1 MNKILAAAIIVTL
14 IGAMAAPAAA
24 NAALNRAP
32 YPVWFEM
39 LKDKLEDAAPIISNQ
54 EAAEIEEILT
64 LKPTVNT
71 GRYYDTWFAEGF
83 RPLVEDVE
91 PIVDTNETKVLTYVL
106 AAKPELQGSER
117 FYTGYLNYMV
127 IKLRDDF
134 LPVIDENEKKLA
146 DFMIKAHPAMNTE
159 SNYEAWL
166 SAFNALKEDMGPNIS
181 PAEKYV
187 LDLLKK
193 IKPNQGEDDTETFYQ
208 VPRETLLK
216 IRYLILNDQSYSA
229 VNEIDKIISAGR

>member
-1 MNKILAAAIIVTL
+1 MKKILAAAIIATL
-14 IGAMAAPAAA
+14 ISASAA
-24 NAALNRAP
+24 AALNRAP

-39 LKDKLEDAAPIISNQ
+39 LKEKLDDAAPVITNQ

-83 RPLVEDVE
+83 RPLLEDVE
-91 PIVDTNETKVLTYVL
+91 PVVDTNETKVLTYVL
-106 AAKPELQGSER
+106 AAKPELKGSER

-127 IKLRDDF
+127 IKLKDDF
-134 LPVIDENEKKLA
+134 LPVLDENEKKLA
-146 DFMIKAHPAMNTE
+146 DFMIKAHPALHTE

-166 SAFNALKEDMGPNIS
+166 SAYNLLKEDMGPNIS
-181 PAEKYV
+181 PAEQFV

-193 IKPNQGEDDTETFYQ
+193 IRPDQSGDDTETYYQ
-208 VPRETLLK
+208 VSRETLLK
-216 IRYLILNDQSYSA
+216 IRYLILNNQDYSA
-229 VNEIDKIISAGR
+229 VNEIDKILGAGR